1 MKISIELPDSEPFST
16 IDQTYLQELL
26 AASLYHVG
34 KLSEKEACIMV
45 GKTRREFE
53 EILPKFGFSVLS
65 DNIKNIDIELNA

>member
-1 MKISIELPDSEPFST
+1 MKISIELPDTEPFST
-16 IDQTYLQELL
+16 IGQTYLQELL

-34 KLSEKEACIMV
+34 KLSEKEACIMI

-65 DNIKNIDIELNA
+65 DTKENIDIELNA